1 MLTVE
6 KHSSG
11 SYLPL
16 QCMFM
21 LVQFIQL
28 SSGCS
33 SWNMMSLI
41 PSPLPF
47 VTFVLH
53 GKDRFDIIYTM
64 HPSNTEDPRPKPRI
78 SCWYS
83 DHWLTSL
90 PRRLAFNWWIM
101 NEAGWTFF
109 IIAIIVISMLHFHP
123 SSYSATV
130 SDWLPVLH
138 QQQGQPNCLSYLN
151 LQVSIVVCD

>member
-53 GKDRFDIIYTM
+53 GKDRSDIIYAM
-64 HPSNTEDPRPKPRI
+64 HPSNIEDPRPKPRI

-109 IIAIIVISMLHFHP
+109 IIAIIVISICYIFTLLPIQLLSQIDCLF
-123 SSYSATV
+123 STSNRGNQIALATLIYKWV
-130 SDWLPVLH
+130 
-138 QQQGQPNCLSYLN
+138 
-151 LQVSIVVCD
+151 